1 MYVKILSVRVIKFD
15 RKYRESYIG
24 DSGYLIEVKFS
35 MDN

>member
-1 MYVKILSVRVIKFD
+1 MYVKILSVSIIRFN